1 MATEQQGPTPEFAL
15 AYRDIMLMGL
25 TNELQATKKVLAAI
39 PDAKR
44 DYKPDPNSRT
54 AGDLAWHLAS
64 ADVQMLDETADRKF
78 AMEARFKDEPKTTA
92 ELVSWYEQ
100 NYLRAI
106 DRVRAMSPEELLTPV
121 DFYGAFT
128 LPVVFY
134 LGFVNNH
141 SIHHR
146 GQLAT
151 YLRPMGSKCPSIYGG
166 SHDEPWQG
174 VPAESNAA

>member
-1 MATEQQGPTPEFAL
+1 MATPQQGPTPEFAM
-15 AYRDIMLMGL
+15 AYREVMLMGL
-25 TNELQATKKVLAAI
+25 TNELNATKKVLAAI
-39 PDAKR
+39 PDARR
-44 DYKPDPNSRT
+44 DYKHDPSSRT
-54 AGDLAWHLAS
+54 AWELAWHLAS

-78 AMEARFKDEPKTTA
+78 AMETRFKDKPKTIA
-92 ELVSWYEQ
+92 ELVSWYEK

-106 DRVRAMSPEELLTPV
+106 ERVRAMSPEELLTPV

-134 LGFVNNH
+134 LAFVNNH

-151 YLRPMGSKCPSIYGG
+151 YLRPMGSKCPSICGG

-174 VPAESNAA
+174 VPAETNAA

>member
-15 AYRDIMLMGL
+15 AYREIMLMGL

-44 DYKPDPNSRT
+44 DYRPDPNART

-64 ADVQMLDETADRKF
+64 ADVQMLDETADRNF
-78 AMEARFKDEPKTTA
+78 NMEPRFKDEPKTTD
-92 ELVSWYEQ
+92 ELVSWYEK

-141 SIHHR
+141 SVHHR

-166 SHDEPWQG
+166 SFDEPWRG
-174 VPAESNAA
+174 APAESNAA